1 MGWLGGALPG
11 GGGGGGGDDGGQR
24 VVWWSVLV
32 WWWWWC
38 CWWWWWC
45 WPVGSGGGTQ
55 MVLICQAPRPL
66 SQGEPRPGGAW
77 TGGVSSGTLL
87 VKH

>member
-1 MGWLGGALPG
+1 MGWLGGALPA

-32 WWWWWC
+32 WWWWW
-38 CWWWWWC
+38 WWW

>member
-1 MGWLGGALPG
+1 M
-11 GGGGGGGDDGGQR
+11 
-24 VVWWSVLV
+24 
-32 WWWWWC
+32 
-38 CWWWWWC
+38 
-45 WPVGSGGGTQ
+45 GSGGGTQ